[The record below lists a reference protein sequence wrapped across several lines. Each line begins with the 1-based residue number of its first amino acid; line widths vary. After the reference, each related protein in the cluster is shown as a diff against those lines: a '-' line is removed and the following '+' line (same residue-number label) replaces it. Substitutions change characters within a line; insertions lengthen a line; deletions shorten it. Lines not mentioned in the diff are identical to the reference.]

1 MTNIFKDVAMTEQAY
16 SNNVGG
22 LEQLVNQNLKKDKNK
37 GPLAI
42 TESLVEILALNELK
56 GKIDASKRDIIL
68 KAGQNRGQPPTI
80 KQQLEQNL
88 VDQTINDKVNGVAGV
103 LTNNLRRRNKYMNKF
118 ADRGAKSPS
127 NINFQAPLQP
137 LKMANFNKGIAKNK
151 KNMNLASGGIVGYST
166 GETIKSILTKT
177 LEKVKQKGGE
187 TIKNIKES
195 DLVQKYVV
203 PAIQELSLQKDIV
216 LDDANEIANN
226 IIAKIP
232 EISVPKS
239 EISIPGML
247 KGAFDKG
254 KEYTEQGVDRAKN
267 AVDEIIFG
275 GEYSSPDPSVLG
287 GGNMNTNAAVSQELG
302 GLRSDLR
309 DINKSIQDKEA
320 FIKNADLRIAQNE
333 ALSDKYFDQA
343 YKAKRYLDG
352 FPYYDPKDAGVGR
365 LVPGTEQDLVDRNEA
380 IRAYATKQEQA
391 ADDAIEK
398 FRADKRQ
405 FREELAG
412 DREAYSDVTNELM
425 FLQDMARKARMGD
438 PEAIKFMN
446 AQGKINIQKGLAGIY
461 GNKDI
466 DPAMMK
472 MVEAQQFPSTLPV
485 DSEAVKAAGE
495 NRISPGNLD
504 GYIEQLTNYPT
515 NSLANQAANA
525 KKEAGILAKNI
536 GNKAVEMLLDA
547 GDTGIPLLEKGLD
560 YIFGDAPPP
569 EENINQDYKSAVVT
583 KSKEPLTRPAAY
595 SGGEDIDGSEEIDTG
610 KGMVVVNNNNEE
622 GEDKD
627 KKKVVSSSPG
637 TGSGS
642 GGIGNVGSMNDVV
655 NLISELEDRY
665 RGEKGGYAK
674 LIYALTRMDTR
685 GGGGAFGRAASE
697 FDQITYAKASE
708 TAKMAI
714 NTMLKIQENNIR
726 ARSNEIQA
734 QLRNDAR
741 ISKNVYNLRKLL
753 LETQEA
759 KQGFGF
765 QFNPQIVELTQELAD
780 LTARYQNNQLEDQT
794 EFDRLEALPAAIDA
808 IKMSNEGYAELVAY
822 EDAIKAQLKSLEDS
836 LGGSGA

>member
-127 NINFQAPLQP
+127 NINFQAPMQP

-195 DLVQKYVV
+195 DLVQNYVV

-254 KEYTEQGVDRAKN
+254 KEYTEQGVDKAKDAAN
-267 AVDEIIFG
+267 EIIFG

-287 GGNMNTNAAVSQELG
+287 GGNINTNAAVSQELG

-343 YKAKRYLDG
+343 YDADKYLYG

-365 LVPGTEQDLVDRNEA
+365 LVPGTEQDLVDRNKA
-380 IRAYATKQEQA
+380 ILEYATKQEKA

-398 FRADKRQ
+398 FRDDKRQ
-405 FREELAG
+405 FRKELAG
-412 DREAYSDVTNELM
+412 DREAYSDVTSELM

-438 PEAIKFMN
+438 PEAIAFMN
-446 AQGKINIQKGLAGIY
+446 AQGKRNIQKGLAGIY

-515 NSLANQAANA
+515 TSLANQAANV
-525 KKEAGILAKNI
+525 KKQAGEMAENI
-536 GNKAVEMLLDA
+536 GNKAVETLLAA
-547 GDTGIPLLEKGLD
+547 GDKGVPLLEKGLD
-560 YIFGDAPPP
+560 YIFGDAPP

-583 KSKEPLTRPAAY
+583 KSGEPLTRPAAY
-595 SGGEDIDGSEEIDTG
+595 SGSEDIDTG
-610 KGMVVVNNNNEE
+610 KGMVVVNDGNQE
-622 GEDKD
+622 GDD
-627 KKKVVSSSPG
+627 KKGGDKNKVVSSSTS

-741 ISKNVYNLRKLL
+741 ISKNVYNLRRLL

-765 QFNPQIVELTQELAD
+765 QFNPQIVELTKELSD
-780 LTARYQNNQLEDQT
+780 LTARYQNNKLEDQT
-794 EFDRLEALPAAIDA
+794 ELDRLESLPAAIEA
-808 IKMSNEGYAELVAY
+808 IKMSNDGYKELVAT
-822 EDAIKAQLKSLEDS
+822 ENAIKAQLKSLEDS

>member
-127 NINFQAPLQP
+127 NINFQAPMQP

-195 DLVQKYVV
+195 DLVQNYVV

-254 KEYTEQGVDRAKN
+254 KEYTEQGVDKAKDAAN
-267 AVDEIIFG
+267 EIIFG
-275 GEYSSPDPSVLG
+275 GDYSSPDPSVLG
-287 GGNMNTNAAVSQELG
+287 GGNINTNAAVSQELG

-320 FIKNADLRIAQNE
+320 FIKNADLRMAQNE

-343 YKAKRYLDG
+343 YDADKYLYG

-365 LVPGTEQDLVDRNEA
+365 LVPGTEQDLVDRNKA
-380 IRAYATKQEQA
+380 ILEYATKQEKA

-398 FRADKRQ
+398 FRDDKRQ
-405 FREELAG
+405 FRKELAG
-412 DREAYSDVTNELM
+412 DREAYSDVTSELM

-438 PEAIKFMN
+438 PEAIAFMN
-446 AQGKINIQKGLAGIY
+446 AQGKRNIQKGLAGIY

-515 NSLANQAANA
+515 TSLANKVVNVKKQAG
-525 KKEAGILAKNI
+525 ELAENI
-536 GNKAVEMLLDA
+536 GNKAVETLLAA
-547 GDTGIPLLEKGLD
+547 GDKGVPLLEKGLD
-560 YIFGDAPPP
+560 YIFGDAPRP

-583 KSKEPLTRPAAY
+583 KSGEPLTRPAAY
-595 SGGEDIDGSEEIDTG
+595 SGSEDIDTG
-610 KGMVVVNNNNEE
+610 KGMVVVNDGNQE
-622 GEDKD
+622 GDD
-627 KKKVVSSSPG
+627 KKGGDKNKVVSSSTS

-741 ISKNVYNLRKLL
+741 ISKNVYNLRRLL

-765 QFNPQIVELTQELAD
+765 QFNPQITDLTEELTD

-794 EFDRLEALPAAIDA
+794 ELDRLEALPAAIDA
-808 IKMSNEGYAELVAY
+808 IKMSNEGYAELVAT
-822 EDAIKAQLKSLEDS
+822 ENAIKAQLKSLEDS

>member
-127 NINFQAPLQP
+127 NINFQAPMQP

-195 DLVQKYVV
+195 DLVQNYVV

-254 KEYTEQGVDRAKN
+254 KEYTEQGVDKAKDAAN
-267 AVDEIIFG
+267 EIIFG

-287 GGNMNTNAAVSQELG
+287 GGNINTNAAVSQELG

-343 YKAKRYLDG
+343 YDADKYLYG

-365 LVPGTEQDLVDRNEA
+365 LVPGTEQDLVDRNKA
-380 IRAYATKQEQA
+380 ILEYATKQEKA

-398 FRADKRQ
+398 FRDDKRQ
-405 FREELAG
+405 FRKELAG
-412 DREAYSDVTNELM
+412 DREAYSDVTSELM
-425 FLQDMARKARMGD
+425 FLQDMARKARTGD
-438 PEAIKFMN
+438 PEAIAFMN
-446 AQGKINIQKGLAGIY
+446 AQGKRNIQKGLAGIY

-515 NSLANQAANA
+515 TSLANQAANV
-525 KKEAGILAKNI
+525 KKQAGEMAENI
-536 GNKAVEMLLDA
+536 GNKAVETLLAA
-547 GDTGIPLLEKGLD
+547 GDKGVPLLEKGLD
-560 YIFGDAPPP
+560 YIFGDAPP

-583 KSKEPLTRPAAY
+583 KSGEPLTRPAAY
-595 SGGEDIDGSEEIDTG
+595 SGSEDIDTG
-610 KGMVVVNNNNEE
+610 KGMVVVNDGNQE
-622 GEDKD
+622 GDD
-627 KKKVVSSSPG
+627 KKGGDKNKVVSSSTS

-741 ISKNVYNLRKLL
+741 ISKNVYNLRRLL

-759 KQGFGF
+759 KQ
-765 QFNPQIVELTQELAD
+765 
-780 LTARYQNNQLEDQT
+780 
-794 EFDRLEALPAAIDA
+794 
-808 IKMSNEGYAELVAY
+808 
-822 EDAIKAQLKSLEDS
+822 
-836 LGGSGA
+836 

>member
-68 KAGQNRGQPPTI
+68 KAGQSRGQPPTI

-103 LTNNLRRRNKYMNKF
+103 LTNNLKRRNKYMNKF
-118 ADRGAKSPS
+118 ADRGAKAPS
-127 NINFQAPLQP
+127 NINFQAPMQP
-137 LKMANFNKGIAKNK
+137 LKMANFNQGIAKNK

-232 EISVPKS
+232 EISVPES

-254 KEYTEQGVDRAKN
+254 KEYTEQGVNKAKDAAN
-267 AVDEIIFG
+267 EIIFG

-287 GGNMNTNAAVSQELG
+287 GGNINTNAAVSQELG

-320 FIKNADLRIAQNE
+320 FIKNADLRIDQNK
-333 ALSDKYFDQA
+333 ALSDKYFSQSYDA
-343 YKAKRYLDG
+343 ENYLQGYDG
-352 FPYYDPKDAGVGR
+352 VKQ
-365 LVPGTEQDLVDRNEA
+365 LIPGTEQDLVDRNKA
-380 IRAYATKQEQA
+380 IMDYSDKQYDAARRAMYDFMRDKKQF
-391 ADDAIEK
+391 EK
-398 FRADKRQ
+398 
-405 FREELAG
+405 ELPG

-425 FLQDMARKARMGD
+425 FLQDMARKARTGD
-438 PEAIKFMN
+438 PEAIAFMN
-446 AQGKINIQKGLAGIY
+446 AQGKRNIQKGLAGIY

-515 NSLANQAANA
+515 TSLANQAANA
-525 KKEAGILAKNI
+525 KKQAGEMAENI
-536 GNKAVEMLLDA
+536 GNKAVETLLAA
-547 GDTGIPLLEKGLD
+547 GDKGVPLLEKGLD

-583 KSKEPLTRPAAY
+583 KSGEPLTRPAAY
-595 SGGEDIDGSEEIDTG
+595 SGSEDTDGSEDIDTG
-610 KGMVVVNNNNEE
+610 KGMVVVNNNNQE

-642 GGIGNVGSMNDVV
+642 GGIGNIGSMNDVV

-794 EFDRLEALPAAIDA
+794 ELDRLEALPAAIDA
-808 IKMSNEGYAELVAY
+808 IKMSNEGYAELVAT